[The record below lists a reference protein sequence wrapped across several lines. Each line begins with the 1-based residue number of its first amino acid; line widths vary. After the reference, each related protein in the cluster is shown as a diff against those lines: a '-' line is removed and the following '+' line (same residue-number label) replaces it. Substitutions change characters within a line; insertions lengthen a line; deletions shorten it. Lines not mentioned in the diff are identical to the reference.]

1 MPEVDAVVPDAGKPD
16 ELWLADDG
24 NFDLVVPA
32 SPFARVMGYVGG
44 VVLILL
50 GPALMVVLLAVGA
63 FEWPSLVG
71 GLAIL
76 VVSGGFGLASAMSTR
91 RMQRRVE
98 RLTRQGRPATAR
110 VIGSRA
116 VTLGEAESG
125 LEVALVIEG
134 PGVSPIRTR
143 LRGKDHRIEALGEEF
158 PVIVDPA
165 DGAYLIA
172 EGARATG
179 S

>member
-1 MPEVDAVVPDAGKPD
+1 MDTEKPD

-32 SPFARVMGYVGG
+32 SRLTRLTSYAGAVA
-44 VVLILL
+44 LILL

-71 GLAIL
+71 GVAIL
-76 VVSGGFGLASAMSTR
+76 VVSGGFGLAAATSTR

-110 VIGSRA
+110 VVGSRA
-116 VTLGEAESG
+116 VTLGEADSG
-125 LEVALVIEG
+125 VELALEIEA
-134 PGVSPIRTR
+134 PGRPPVSTR
-143 LRGKDHRIEALGEEF
+143 LRGTEDRLRPLGEEF
-158 PVIVDPA
+158 PVVVDPV
-165 DGAYLIA
+165 DGAYLIVR
-172 EGARATG
+172 EGRPTG